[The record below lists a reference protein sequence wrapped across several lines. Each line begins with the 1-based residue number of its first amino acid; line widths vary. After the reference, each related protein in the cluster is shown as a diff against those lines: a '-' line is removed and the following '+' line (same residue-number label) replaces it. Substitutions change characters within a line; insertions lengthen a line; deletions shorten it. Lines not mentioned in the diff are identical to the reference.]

1 VPEIFGQLFGIAV
14 FASLIRAFVPLF
26 LATLGGLF
34 NERSGIVNIGIDGM
48 MIFGTWFG
56 AWGSLRYGAVAGLL
70 IATLSGML
78 VALIHAVAT
87 VTFRVDQIVSGVAIN
102 ILALG
107 VPRFLSIV
115 AFGEGQETQSPAVP
129 SLPTFSVP
137 GLGTISPVVPLTIL
151 LGIAA
156 WWVLNRTVLGLR
168 LRSAGENPRAA
179 ESLGVRVISMRY
191 AGVLISGAF
200 AGLAGGYLSVELVG
214 QYTEGMNQ
222 GRGFIALA
230 ALILGNWSVI
240 GVAFSCLLFGW
251 TEALTVYLRVDWIN
265 NAFIASLPYIVTLV
279 VLALFSRRVRP
290 PKAVGQA
297 YEAGSPV

>member
-1 VPEIFGQLFGIAV
+1 VPEIVGQLFGVAV
-14 FASLIRAFVPLF
+14 IASLVRAFVPLF

-56 AWGSLRYGAVAGLL
+56 AWGSLRFGPVAGLL
-70 IATLSGML
+70 IATLSGTL

-107 VPRFLSIV
+107 VPRVLSIV
-115 AFGEGQETQSPAVP
+115 AFGEGQEAQSPAVR
-129 SLPTFSVP
+129 SLPKIDLP
-137 GLGTISPVVPLTIL
+137 GLGEISPVVPLTIV
-151 LGIAA
+151 LGVVA
-156 WWVLNRTVLGLR
+156 WWVFNRTVLGLR

-179 ESLGVRVISMRY
+179 ESLGVRVVTMRY

-230 ALILGNWSVI
+230 ALILGNWLVT
-240 GVAFSCLLFGW
+240 GVAFSCLLFAW

-279 VLALFSRRVRP
+279 VLAVFSRRVRP

>member
-1 VPEIFGQLFGIAV
+1 MPEIVGQLFGIAV
-14 FASLIRAFVPLF
+14 IASLIRAFVPLF

-56 AWGSLRYGAVAGLL
+56 AWGSLRYGPVAGLL
-70 IATLSGML
+70 VATLSGIL
-78 VALIHAVAT
+78 VAAIHAVAT

-129 SLPTFSVP
+129 SLPTIDVP
-137 GLGTISPVVPLTIL
+137 GLGTISPVVLLTIA
-151 LGIAA
+151 LGVGA

-179 ESLGVRVISMRY
+179 ESLGVRVVSMRY

-240 GVAFSCLLFGW
+240 GVTFSCLLFAW

-279 VLALFSRRVRP
+279 VLAVFSRRVRP

>member
-1 VPEIFGQLFGIAV
+1 MPEIFGQLFGIAV
-14 FASLIRAFVPLF
+14 IASLIRAFVPLF

-56 AWGSLRYGAVAGLL
+56 AWGSLRFGPLAGLL
-70 IATLSGML
+70 IATLSGTL

-115 AFGEGQETQSPAVP
+115 AFGEGQEAQSPAVR
-129 SLPTFSVP
+129 SLPKIDLP
-137 GLGTISPVVPLTIL
+137 GLGEISPVVPLTIV
-151 LGIAA
+151 LGVAA

-191 AGVLISGAF
+191 VGVLISGAF

-240 GVAFSCLLFGW
+240 GVALSCLLFAW

>member
-14 FASLIRAFVPLF
+14 FASLIRAFVPLY

-56 AWGSLRYGAVAGLL
+56 AWGSLRYGPLAGLL
-70 IATLSGML
+70 IASLSGML
-78 VALIHAVAT
+78 LALIHAVAT

-115 AFGEGQETQSPAVP
+115 AFGEGQEAQSPAVR
-129 SLPTFSVP
+129 SLPKIDLP
-137 GLGTISPVVPLTIL
+137 RLGEISPVVPLTVV
-151 LGIAA
+151 LGVVA
-156 WWVLNRTVLGLR
+156 WWVFNRTVLGLR

-179 ESLGVRVISMRY
+179 ESLGVRVVSMRY

-240 GVAFSCLLFGW
+240 GVAFSCLLFAW

-279 VLALFSRRVRP
+279 VLAVFSRRVRP

>member
-1 VPEIFGQLFGIAV
+1 VPEIFAQLLGIAV
-14 FASLIRAFVPLF
+14 IASLIRAFVPLY

-56 AWGSLRYGAVAGLL
+56 AWGSLRFGPLAGLL

-115 AFGEGQETQSPAVP
+115 AFEEGQEAQSPAVR
-129 SLPTFSVP
+129 SLPKIDLP
-137 GLGTISPVVPLTIL
+137 GLGEISPVVPLTIA
-151 LGIAA
+151 LGVAA

-179 ESLGVRVISMRY
+179 ETLGVRVISMRY

-240 GVAFSCLLFGW
+240 GVTFSCLLFAW

>member
-14 FASLIRAFVPLF
+14 FASLIRAFVPLY

-56 AWGSLRYGAVAGLL
+56 AWGSLRYGPLAGLL
-70 IATLSGML
+70 IASLSGML
-78 VALIHAVAT
+78 LALIHAVAT

-115 AFGEGQETQSPAVP
+115 AFGEGQEAQSPAVR
-129 SLPTFSVP
+129 SLPKIDLP
-137 GLGTISPVVPLTIL
+137 RLGEISPVVPLTVV

-156 WWVLNRTVLGLR
+156 WWVFNRTVLGLR

-179 ESLGVRVISMRY
+179 ESLGVRVVSMRY

-240 GVAFSCLLFGW
+240 GVAFSCLLFAW

-279 VLALFSRRVRP
+279 VLAVFSRRVRP

>member
-1 VPEIFGQLFGIAV
+1 MPEIFGQLFGIAV
-14 FASLIRAFVPLF
+14 IASLIRAFVPLF

-56 AWGSLRYGAVAGLL
+56 AWGSLRFGPLAGLL
-70 IATLSGML
+70 IATLAGTL

-115 AFGEGQETQSPAVP
+115 AFGEGRETQSPAVP
-129 SLPTFSVP
+129 SLPKIDLP
-137 GLGTISPVVPLTIL
+137 GLGEISPVVPLTIA
-151 LGIAA
+151 LGVGA

-179 ESLGVRVISMRY
+179 ESLGVRVVSMRY
-191 AGVLISGAF
+191 VGVLVSGAF

-240 GVAFSCLLFGW
+240 GVAFSCLLFAW
-251 TEALTVYLRVDWIN
+251 TEGLTVYLRVDWIN
-265 NAFIASLPYIVTLV
+265 NAFIASLPYIVTLI
-279 VLALFSRRVRP
+279 VLAVFSRRVRP

>member
-1 VPEIFGQLFGIAV
+1 MPEIFGQLFGIAV
-14 FASLIRAFVPLF
+14 FASLIRAFVPLY

-56 AWGSLRYGAVAGLL
+56 AWGSLRYGPLAGLL
-70 IATLSGML
+70 IASLSGML
-78 VALIHAVAT
+78 LALIHAVAT

-115 AFGEGQETQSPAVP
+115 AFGEGQEAQSPAVR
-129 SLPTFSVP
+129 SLPKIDLP
-137 GLGTISPVVPLTIL
+137 RLGEISPVVPLTVV

-156 WWVLNRTVLGLR
+156 WWVFNRTVLGLR

-179 ESLGVRVISMRY
+179 ESLGVRVVSMRY

-240 GVAFSCLLFGW
+240 GVAFSCLLFAW

-279 VLALFSRRVRP
+279 VLAVFSRRVRP